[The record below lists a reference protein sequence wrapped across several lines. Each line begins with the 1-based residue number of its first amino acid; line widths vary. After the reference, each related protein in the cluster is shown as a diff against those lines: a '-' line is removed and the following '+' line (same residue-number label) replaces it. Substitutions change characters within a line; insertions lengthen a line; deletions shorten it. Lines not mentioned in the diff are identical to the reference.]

1 MKLSTLH
8 NLILSAQ
15 ECDTLEI
22 FALEC
27 GGSLPETIPDEE
39 AFPILEKIYNFANDY
54 NFSHVR
60 ALSGLSQRRFA
71 LEYNIPVRSI
81 ENWDSGTNKAP
92 NYVLELLF
100 LNVIE

>member
-8 NLILSAQ
+8 NLILDAQ
-15 ECDTLEI
+15 ECETPEI

-27 GGSLPETIPDEE
+27 GGALPENVQDEE
-39 AFPILEKIYNFANDY
+39 AFPLLEKIYNFANDY

-60 ALSGLSQRRFA
+60 ALSGLSQKRFA